1 MSKISFQSLKKNLK
15 RDLSSLKVVRIAI
28 MGDTATQLFVQ
39 AIKGY
44 GVEENLNIVAFE
56 ADFNQ
61 VELQVFNPSSEFYR
75 FNPDYV
81 VLFYSSQELLKNF
94 VPLGDPEKMNFA
106 QNRIARFEQ
115 IYNTITSGLQAKV
128 LFLNF
133 QEINDGVFGN
143 YANKTEHSFLYQ
155 LRKINFELMNLAI
168 RLKNLFIVDVNI
180 LQGRFGED
188 FLCNQRM
195 FVNTN
200 LLFNVDFLPFIAKE
214 IISVIQSVEGK
225 FRKCLIL
232 DLDNTIWGGV
242 IGDDGIEN
250 IQIGNL
256 GIGKAFSDLQL
267 WAKQLKQRGII
278 LAVCSKNE
286 EVTAKEPFLNHPDMV
301 LSLDD
306 IALFVANWNSKVDNI
321 KYIQKTL
328 NLGFD
333 SMVYID
339 DNPCERD
346 LIRSSLPEIEVPEL
360 PEDPADYCSFLQNL
374 NLFETASYT
383 SEDVNRTR
391 QYVQELNRVAVQQQ
405 YNNEDEFLQSLNMVS
420 RVSSFDEFN
429 IPRIAQLTQRTN
441 QFNLRTVRY
450 TDEDVARISED
461 SSFFTFSFNLTD
473 KYGDYGLVSLII
485 LRKTDNKSL
494 FIDTWVMSCRVF
506 NRNLEA
512 FVMNYVIDFASRNE
526 FLLVAGEY
534 LPTLK
539 NAIVKDLYSRLGF
552 VEDHNRWVLKT
563 ENYKIQ
569 KTYITLISK

>member
-1 MSKISFQSLKKNLK
+1 MSEISFQLLKKNLK
-15 RDLSSLKVVRIAI
+15 RDLSSLKVVRVAI

-61 VELQVFNPSSEFYR
+61 VELQVFNSSSEFYR

-81 VLFYSSQELLKNF
+81 VLFYSSHELLRDF
-94 VPLGDPEKMNFA
+94 ALLSDSEKINFA

-143 YANKTEHSFLYQ
+143 YANKTERSFLYQ

-168 RLKNLFIVDVNI
+168 HLKNLFIVDLNV

-188 FLCNQRM
+188 FLCNRKM

-200 LLFNVDFLPFIAKE
+200 LLFNIDFLPFISKE
-214 IISVIQSVEGK
+214 IISIMQSVEGK
-225 FRKCLIL
+225 FKKCLIL
-232 DLDNTIWGGV
+232 DLDNTLWGGV

-278 LAVCSKNE
+278 LAICSKNDE
-286 EVTAKEPFLNHPDMV
+286 ATAKQPFMNHPDML

-306 IALFVANWNSKVDNI
+306 IALFVANWNSKADNL

-346 LIRSSLPEIEVPEL
+346 LIRSFLPEIEVPEL
-360 PEDPADYCSFLQNL
+360 PDDPADYCSFLQNL

-383 SEDVNRTR
+383 SEDENRTR
-391 QYVQELNRVAVQQQ
+391 QYIQEMNRVVVQQQ
-405 YNNEDEFLQSLNMVS
+405 YNNEDEFLQSLSMRCGVS
-420 RVSSFDEFN
+420 LPDEFN

-450 TDEDVARISED
+450 TDEDIVRIFED
-461 SSFFTFSFNLTD
+461 PSFFTLSFNLAD

-485 LRKTDNKSL
+485 LRKASDKSL

-512 FVMNYVIDFASRNE
+512 FVMNYVMDFVSRKGFSE
-526 FLLVAGEY
+526 VVGEY
-534 LPTLK
+534 VPTLK
-539 NAIVKDLYSRLGF
+539 NAIVKDLYLRLGF
-552 VEDHNRWVLKT
+552 EEEHNRWMLKT
-563 ENYKIQ
+563 ENYKIR
-569 KTYITLISK
+569 KTYITLVSK